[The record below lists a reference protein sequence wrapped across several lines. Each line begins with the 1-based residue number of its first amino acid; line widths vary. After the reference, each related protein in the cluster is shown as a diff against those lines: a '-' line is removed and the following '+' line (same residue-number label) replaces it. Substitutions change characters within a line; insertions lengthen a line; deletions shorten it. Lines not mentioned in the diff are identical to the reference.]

1 VANLL
6 KPLECQPGHERVPA
20 TAQSVAGTAQARAHV
35 YLLRGLMNIF
45 SLGMDSLAEELS
57 KRGVYATVSNHS
69 EWQSL
74 ADQAASNYKAGK
86 EDPII
91 LIGHSLGADAVMQM
105 AAYLNRKNIP
115 VALVV
120 PFDGTESYSTPANVG
135 RLVNL
140 TQRKYAHMRPGPGV
154 HDSLANVDVS
164 GDPSIDHISI
174 DKSPRLHARAISEVL
189 AVIKG
194 HRVAGPNGA
203 ANPQPVT
210 REETVVKVAPDGG
223 DFARPVGVPAPSVK
237 PSDGATNS
245 ASSVA
250 PLGESAPSLRNP
262 QDARRPKR
270 SLQQNCPTESL
281 RPTRTTRRKPD
292 RSLAGQSETVSGKFG
307 GYRTAIH
314 RMLHRDS
321 QSTRIQYRAGTYISS
336 GTGPQRRA
344 ACS

>member
-1 VANLL
+1 MSACYRIGVFGVLAAAMMLAL
-6 KPLECQPGHERVPA
+6 GSRPG
-20 TAQSVAGTAQARAHV
+20 TAQSRAETAQARAHV

-74 ADQAASNYKAGK
+74 ADQAASNYKARK

-140 TQRKYAHMRPGPGV
+140 TQRKYAYMRPGSGF
-154 HDSLANVDVS
+154 HGSLANVDVS
-164 GDPSIDHISI
+164 GDPSIDHINI

-189 AVIKG
+189 AV
-194 HRVAGPNGA
+194 VA
-203 ANPQPVT
+203 
-210 REETVVKVAPDGG
+210 
-223 DFARPVGVPAPSVK
+223 
-237 PSDGATNS
+237 
-245 ASSVA
+245 
-250 PLGESAPSLRNP
+250 
-262 QDARRPKR
+262 
-270 SLQQNCPTESL
+270 
-281 RPTRTTRRKPD
+281 
-292 RSLAGQSETVSGKFG
+292 KF
-307 GYRTAIH
+307 
-314 RMLHRDS
+314 L
-321 QSTRIQYRAGTYISS
+321 
-336 GTGPQRRA
+336 P
-344 ACS
+344 

>member
-1 VANLL
+1 MSACYRIGVFGVLAAAMMLAL
-6 KPLECQPGHERVPA
+6 GSRPG
-20 TAQSVAGTAQARAHV
+20 TAQSRAETAQARAHV

-74 ADQAASNYKAGK
+74 ADQAASNYKAHK
-86 EDPII
+86 DDPII

-140 TQRKYAHMRPGPGV
+140 TQRKYAYMRPGSGF
-154 HDSLANVDVS
+154 HGSLANVDVS
-164 GDPSIDHISI
+164 GDPSIDHINI

-194 HRVAGPNGA
+194 HRVATPSG
-203 ANPQPVT
+203 ANPSVANPPPAA
-210 REETVVKVAPDGG
+210 REDSGARIPPDGSDVAKHKG
-223 DFARPVGVPAPSVK
+223 IPALPEKS
-237 PSDGATNS
+237 SNGATNS
-245 ASSVA
+245 AK
-250 PLGESAPSLRNP
+250 SANP
-262 QDARRPKR
+262 KHA
-270 SLQQNCPTESL
+270 
-281 RPTRTTRRKPD
+281 TRRK
-292 RSLAGQSETVSGKFG
+292 
-307 GYRTAIH
+307 
-314 RMLHRDS
+314 
-321 QSTRIQYRAGTYISS
+321 
-336 GTGPQRRA
+336 A
-344 ACS
+344 AHPAELPN